1 MKSLLKTLV
10 ACSAVIVLSGYSQ
23 AQVHYTDGGSP
34 WNQKVESGPDKDVP
48 GWFYNCGI
56 TGIRVELI
64 EDVPTSLLVRYV

>member
-1 MKSLLKTLV
+1 MKTSLKFIAAGAALV
-10 ACSAVIVLSGYSQ
+10 ALSGYCR

-34 WNQKVESGPDKDVP
+34 WNQTVETGPDKDVP

-64 EDVPTSLLVRYV
+64 KEVPTSLF